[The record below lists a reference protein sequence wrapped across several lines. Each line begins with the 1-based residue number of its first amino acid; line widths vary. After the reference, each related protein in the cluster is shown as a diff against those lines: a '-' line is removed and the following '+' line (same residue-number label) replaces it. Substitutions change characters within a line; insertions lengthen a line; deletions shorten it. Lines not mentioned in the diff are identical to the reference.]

1 MVLRCRAW
9 GRCLRACCLI
19 GIFSC
24 QVGSICE
31 GTHSTHHLPAQSGQT
46 GGVAAYGPN
55 GGTRGGERYTSQVY
69 KSGIQVGRYLDLE
82 VGLNAQRQPGTAPK
96 GDVAGAVHG
105 RGVSRRVGA
114 TPKAKTCTCTPAYAR
129 PPAAPGRTPNG
140 IC

>member
-31 GTHSTHHLPAQSGQT
+31 GTHSTNDLPAQSGQT

-55 GGTRGGERYTSQVY
+55 GGTRGGESY
-69 KSGIQVGRYLDLE
+69 KSGVTLILRWASTPSGSTEPRLR
-82 VGLNAQRQPGTAPK
+82 GL
-96 GDVAGAVHG
+96 
-105 RGVSRRVGA
+105 
-114 TPKAKTCTCTPAYAR
+114 
-129 PPAAPGRTPNG
+129 
-140 IC
+140 

>member
-1 MVLRCRAW
+1 MGLRCRAW

-31 GTHSTHHLPAQSGQT
+31 GTHSTHHLPAQVVRPVAWLHMDQT
-46 GGVAAYGPN
+46 GV
-55 GGTRGGERYTSQVY
+55 RGEGR
-69 KSGIQVGRYLDLE
+69 GIQVGRYLDLE
-82 VGLNAQRQPGTAPK
+82 VGLNAQRQHGTAPK
-96 GDVAGAVHG
+96 GVVAGAVHG